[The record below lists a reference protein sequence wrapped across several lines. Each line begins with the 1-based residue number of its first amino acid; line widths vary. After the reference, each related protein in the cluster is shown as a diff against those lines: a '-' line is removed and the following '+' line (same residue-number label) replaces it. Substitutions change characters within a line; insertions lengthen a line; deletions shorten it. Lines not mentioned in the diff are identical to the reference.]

1 MLKTLNG
8 DFGHLNFNLIIPCSL
23 LEGYGLII
31 IERVIASKAKQ
42 SFTVRL
48 PRRSTLLAVTGKK
61 SFDTLQL
68 AAGRFIIASKNC
80 GR

>member
-1 MLKTLNG
+1 VKVSPTFAEAMN
-8 DFGHLNFNLIIPCSL
+8 L

-48 PRRSTLLAVTGKK
+48 PRRYAPRS
-61 SFDTLQL
+61 D
-68 AAGRFIIASKNC
+68 R
-80 GR
+80 

>member
-1 MLKTLNG
+1 
-8 DFGHLNFNLIIPCSL
+8 L

-48 PRRSTLLAVTGKK
+48 PRRYCRVATLLAVTGKK

-68 AAGRFIIASKNC
+68 AAGRFICFYLFLSNKSIVSCQDGYGKI
-80 GR
+80 

>member
-1 MLKTLNG
+1 MYSPNNLEG
-8 DFGHLNFNLIIPCSL
+8 VSYEFGEREMQGFNLIIPCSL

-48 PRRSTLLAVTGKK
+48 PRR
-61 SFDTLQL
+61 
-68 AAGRFIIASKNC
+68 
-80 GR
+80 